1 MLKAE
6 VDNKQNMNKDQKV
19 NKIKMM
25 DFVILKKHLLIA
37 AVINQMLEDI
47 HNSKMKIVMMIHN

>member
-1 MLKAE
+1 
-6 VDNKQNMNKDQKV
+6 
-19 NKIKMM
+19 MM

-47 HNSKMKIVMMIHN
+47 HNSKMKIVMMIYFIGQVENIMITQKTH